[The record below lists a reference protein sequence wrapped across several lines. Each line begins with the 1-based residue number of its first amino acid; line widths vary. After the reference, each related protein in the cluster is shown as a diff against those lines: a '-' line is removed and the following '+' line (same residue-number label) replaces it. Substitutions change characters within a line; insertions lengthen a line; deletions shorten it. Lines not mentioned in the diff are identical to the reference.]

1 MFKKVMAATLISSAL
16 LVGANAQQANDSIY
30 KKKHQDWT
38 VECFAAQNNQKECQM
53 FHQTTMAAPADKDKK
68 KEEQRQVPILRTS
81 ITFFDK
87 TPVMVFAAPL
97 DVQLSEGLQIRLN
110 KNNDDGKIYIT
121 VKGQDDAGKE
131 KDIDTDIA
139 QINFERC
146 TNFGCIAA
154 LPMDVDVKGK
164 LLEQFQKGSNLFVN
178 FTFDSNAPKNSPLH
192 IKATTPL
199 KGFSAAYADLLEQS
213 K

>member
-16 LVGANAQQANDSIY
+16 LAGANAQQANDSVY

-38 VECFAAQNNQKECQM
+38 VECFAAPNNKKECQM
-53 FHQTTMAAPADKDKK
+53 FHQTTMAAPADEKLAKDK
-68 KEEQRQVPILRTS
+68 QRQVPILRTS
-81 ITFFDK
+81 ITLFDK

-110 KNNDDGKIYIT
+110 SNDDKGKIYIT
-121 VKGQDDAGKE
+121 VKGEDDKGKA

-164 LLEQFQKGSNLFVN
+164 LLEKFQNGSNVFVN

-192 IKATTPL
+192 IKATAPL
-199 KGFSAAYADLLEQS
+199 KGFTAAYTDLLEQS

>member
-16 LVGANAQQANDSIY
+16 LVGANAQQANDSVY
-30 KKKHQDWT
+30 KKKFQDWT
-38 VECFAAQNNQKECQM
+38 VECFAGNNGKQDCQM
-53 FHQTTMAAPADKDKK
+53 FHQSTMVAPADKGKK
-68 KEEQRQVPILRTS
+68 KEEQRHVPILRASVTL
-81 ITFFDK
+81 FDK
-87 TPVMVFAAPL
+87 NPVMVFAAPL

-110 KNNDDGKIYIT
+110 SNDDKGKIYIT
-121 VKGQDDAGKE
+121 VKGEDEAGKA

-154 LPMDVDVKGK
+154 LPMDVDTKGK
-164 LLEQFQKGSNLFVN
+164 LLDQFKKANNMFVN
-178 FTFDSNAPKNSPLH
+178 FTFDANAKKDSELH
-192 IKATTPL
+192 IKAKVPL
-199 KGFSAAYADLLEQS
+199 SGFSAAYADLLEQA

>member
-16 LVGANAQQANDSIY
+16 LAGANAQQANDSIY

-38 VECFAAQNNQKECQM
+38 VECFAAPNNQKECQM

-81 ITFFDK
+81 ITLFDK

-110 KNNDDGKIYIT
+110 SNDDKGKIYIT
-121 VKGQDDAGKE
+121 VKGEDEAGKA

-154 LPMDVDVKGK
+154 LPMDVDTKGK
-164 LLEQFQKGSNLFVN
+164 LLEQFQKGNNLFVN
-178 FTFDSNAPKNSPLH
+178 FTFDSNADKKSPLH
-192 IKATTPL
+192 IKASTPL
-199 KGFSAAYADLLEQS
+199 KGFSAAYTDLLEQS

>member
-1 MFKKVMAATLISSAL
+1 MFKKVMAATLVSSAL
-16 LVGANAQQANDSIY
+16 LTGAFAQQANDSIY

-38 VECFAAQNNQKECQM
+38 VECFAAPNNQKECQM
-53 FHQTTMAAPADKDKK
+53 FHQSTMIAPADKGKK

-81 ITFFDK
+81 VTLFDK
-87 TPVMVFAAPL
+87 NPVMVFAAPL
-97 DVQLSEGLQIRLN
+97 DVQLSEGLQLRLN
-110 KNNDDGKIYIT
+110 SNDDKGKIFIT
-121 VKGQDDAGKE
+121 VKGVEDGKE

-154 LPMDVDVKGK
+154 LPMDVDVSNK
-164 LLEQFQKGSNLFVN
+164 LLDKFKNGTNFFVN
-178 FTFDSNAPKNSPLH
+178 FTFDANAEKNSDLH
-192 IKATTPL
+192 IKAQVPL
-199 KGFSAAYADLLEQS
+199 KGFTAAYTDLLEQY

>member
-1 MFKKVMAATLISSAL
+1 MFKKVMVATLVSSAL
-16 LVGANAQQANDSIY
+16 LAGANAQQANDSIY

-38 VECFAAQNNQKECQM
+38 VECFSAPNNKKECQM
-53 FHQTTMAAPADKDKK
+53 FQQTTMVAPADKGKK
-68 KEEQRQVPILRTS
+68 KEEQRHVPILRTS
-81 ITFFDK
+81 ITLFDK
-87 TPVMVFAAPL
+87 SPVMVFAAPL

-110 KNNDDGKIYIT
+110 NNDDKGKIYIT
-121 VKGQDDAGKE
+121 VKGTDDAGKA

-154 LPMDVDVKGK
+154 LPMDVDTKGK
-164 LLEQFQKGSNLFVN
+164 LLDQFQKGNNLFVN
-178 FTFDSNAPKNSPLH
+178 FTFDSNAPKNSELH
-192 IKATTPL
+192 IKSQVPL
-199 KGFSAAYADLLEQS
+199 KGFSAAYTDLLEQS

>member
-1 MFKKVMAATLISSAL
+1 MFKKVMAATFISSAL
-16 LVGANAQQANDSIY
+16 LAGANAQQANDSVY

-38 VECFAAQNNQKECQM
+38 VECFAAPNNKKECQM
-53 FHQTTMAAPADKDKK
+53 FHQTTMAAPADEKLAKDK
-68 KEEQRQVPILRTS
+68 QRQVPILRTS
-81 ITFFDK
+81 ITLFDK

-110 KNNDDGKIYIT
+110 SNDDKGKIYIT
-121 VKGQDDAGKE
+121 VKGQDEAGKE

-164 LLEQFQKGSNLFVN
+164 LLEQFQKGNNVFVN

-192 IKATTPL
+192 IKATAPL
-199 KGFSAAYADLLEQS
+199 KGFSAAYTDLLEQS

>member
-1 MFKKVMAATLISSAL
+1 MFKKLMAATLITSAL
-16 LVGANAQQANDSIY
+16 LAGANAQQANDSIY

-38 VECFAAQNNQKECQM
+38 VECFSAPNNQKECQM
-53 FHQTTMAAPADKDKK
+53 FQQTTMIAPADKGKK
-68 KEEQRQVPILRTS
+68 KEEQRLVPILRTS
-81 ITFFDK
+81 VTLFDK
-87 TPVMVFAAPL
+87 NPVMVFAAPL

-110 KNNDDGKIYIT
+110 SNDDKGKIFIT
-121 VKGQDDAGKE
+121 VKGEQDGKE

-154 LPMDVDVKGK
+154 LPMDVDISNK
-164 LLEQFQKGSNLFVN
+164 LLKKFQDGNNLYVN
-178 FTFDSNAPKNSPLH
+178 FTFDSNAPKNSELH
-192 IKATTPL
+192 IKSTVPL